1 MRKSI
6 DASIKKI
13 KKYTGPSLRRIQPYI
28 KHVEPYLPYL
38 KKNTIII
45 VAGIGILS
53 GLIFSCTH
61 GTTPVMPHSE
71 LTLPA
76 ESPYEFVISGTGL
89 VEANSEN
96 INISAHS
103 SGIVESISVVDGQTV
118 KKGDVLFTLD
128 QRSLKAELALR
139 TEETRVLENTLE
151 STRVNLKD
159 LQDQLTR
166 SEKLGSGVAISVDQL
181 QRRRFA
187 AEKAKTQVAEAE
199 SSLKRAQANLH
210 LTEVNLQKLT
220 IKAPIDGTV
229 FKVRTRVGEF
239 VGEVKNAPS
248 PILMGNMHPP
258 YVRVQID
265 ENDGWR
271 FIKGTPAKAFLQSN
285 PKMSFDLKF
294 IRIDPYA
301 QAKTNLSGDSR
312 EVVDTRVIECV
323 YEILGNTDSLFI
335 GQQLDVFVKAN
346 EAP

>member
-1 MRKSI
+1 MYKSI
-6 DASIKKI
+6 DDFIKKI
-13 KKYTGPSLRRIQPYI
+13 KKYMMPYLKQLQPYI
-28 KHVEPYLPYL
+28 KHVESYLPYL
-38 KKNTIII
+38 KKNKIII
-45 VAGIGILS
+45 VACIGILS
-53 GLIFSCTH
+53 GLIFSCTR

-76 ESPYEFVISGTGL
+76 TSPYEFVISGTGL

-96 INISAHS
+96 INISAPS

-128 QRSLKAELALR
+128 QRSLKAELGLR
-139 TEETRVLENTLE
+139 REESKVLENTLE
-151 STRVNLKD
+151 SARVNLKD
-159 LQDQLTR
+159 LEDQLAR
-166 SEKLGSGVAISVDQL
+166 SEKLGSGVAISIDQL

-187 AEKAKTQVAEAE
+187 VEKAKAQVAEAE
-199 SSLKRAQANLH
+199 SSLKRSQANLH

-220 IKAPIDGTV
+220 VTAPIDGTV
-229 FKVRTRVGEF
+229 LKIRTRIGEF
-239 VGEVKNAPS
+239 VSDTKNTSS
-248 PILMGNMHPP
+248 PILMGNMTPL
-258 YVRVQID
+258 YVRIQID

-271 FIKGTPAKAFLQSN
+271 FVKGTPAKAFLQSN

-294 IRIDPYA
+294 IRIDSYA

-323 YEILGNTDSLFI
+323 YEILGNTESLFI
-335 GQQLDVFVKAN
+335 GQQLDVFIKAN